1 MVEEALANSCRL
13 AQIIKIFETLPQRST
28 SV

>member
-13 AQIIKIFETLPQRST
+13 AQIFETHPQRST
-28 SV
+28 ISV